1 MEVKKYKKS
10 NLQYYKTIFFLGGL
24 NIALL
29 VCLVL
34 INWQSTFQYNTEIT
48 GDSGPAVE
56 QEEIPMTQ
64 QEEQKPEMAPPEAP
78 KIISRINLVDRQV
91 NLDADFDPFNTE
103 LNEGAA
109 VDPYEYTEPTAEAE
123 VEEEEVLFFVE
134 EMPSF
139 RGGDLNAFRQYIKE
153 NTRYPE
159 AAAEVGIQ
167 GKVQVSF
174 VIETDGSVGRVRV
187 IRSVD
192 PILDKEAV
200 RVVKSSPKW
209 TPGKQRGK
217 AVRVGYTIPVVFF
230 LQS

>member
-1 MEVKKYKKS
+1 MEVKKDKKS
-10 NLQYYKTIFFLGGL
+10 NLQYYKPIFFLGGL

-29 VCLVL
+29 ICLIL
-34 INWQSTFQYNTEIT
+34 INWKSTFEYDTEIT
-48 GDSGPAVE
+48 NQATMIVE

-91 NLDADFDPFNTE
+91 NIDADFDPFNTE

-109 VDPYEYTEPTAEAE
+109 VDVYEYTEPAVEQE
-123 VEEEEVLFFVE
+123 VEEEEVFYFVE

-139 RGGDLNAFRQYIKE
+139 RGGGLEAFRQYVKE

-159 AAAEVGIQ
+159 DAAEVGIQ
-167 GKVQVSF
+167 GKVQVAF
-174 VIETDGSVGRVRV
+174 VVEPDGSVGRVRV
-187 IRSVD
+187 VRSVD

-217 AVRVGYTIPVVFF
+217 PARVGYTIPVVFF

>member
-34 INWQSTFQYNTEIT
+34 INWQSTFQYDTKIT

-109 VDPYEYTEPTAEAE
+109 VDPYEYNEPTAEAE
-123 VEEEEVLFFVE
+123 VEEEEVLFIAD

-192 PILDKEAV
+192 PILDKEAI

-217 AVRVGYTIPVVFF
+217 PARVGYTIPVVFF

>member
-1 MEVKKYKKS
+1 MEIKKAPS
-10 NLQYYKTIFFLGGL
+10 VDLQYYKGIFFLGGL
-24 NIALL
+24 NLALL
-29 VCLVL
+29 VCLL
-34 INWQSTFQYNTEIT
+34 LFNWRSRYEYDQEIT
-48 GDSGPAVE
+48 NQTAVIVE

-64 QEEQKPEMAPPEAP
+64 QQEQKPEMAPPEAP
-78 KIISRINLVDRQV
+78 KIISKINLVDRQV
-91 NLDADFDPFNTE
+91 NLEADFDPFNTE
-103 LNEGAA
+103 LNEGTS
-109 VDPYEYTEPTAEAE
+109 VDVYEYQEPVEEAE
-123 VEEEEVLFFVE
+123 VEEEEVFFFVE

-139 RGGDLNAFRQYIKE
+139 RGGGLEAFRQYVKE

-167 GKVQVSF
+167 GKVQVAF
-174 VIETDGSVGRVRV
+174 VVEPDGSVGRVKV
-187 IRSVD
+187 VRSVD

-217 AVRVGYTIPVVFF
+217 PARVGYTIPVVFF

>member
-1 MEVKKYKKS
+1 MENKKTLRA
-10 NLQYYKTIFFLGGL
+10 NLQHYKSIFFIGGL

-29 VCLVL
+29 ICLV
-34 INWQSTFQYNTEIT
+34 IFNWKSKYEYDTEIT
-48 GDSGPAVE
+48 NQQVATVE

-78 KIISRINLVDRQV
+78 KIISQINLVDRHV
-91 NLDADFDPFNTE
+91 NLDEDFDPFNTE
-103 LNEGAA
+103 LEENAA
-109 VDPYEYTEPTAEAE
+109 VGIYDYEE
-123 VEEEEVLFFVE
+123 VVKEEEVAEDEIFYFVE

-139 RGGDLNAFRQYIKE
+139 RGGGLEAFRQYIKE

-167 GKVQVSF
+167 GRVQVAF
-174 VIETDGSVGRVRV
+174 VVEPDGSVGKVRV
-187 IRSVD
+187 VRSVD
-192 PILDKEAV
+192 PILDKEAM

-217 AVRVGYTIPVVFF
+217 PARVGYTIPVIFF

>member
-1 MEVKKYKKS
+1 
-10 NLQYYKTIFFLGGL
+10 
-24 NIALL
+24 
-29 VCLVL
+29 
-34 INWQSTFQYNTEIT
+34 
-48 GDSGPAVE
+48 
-56 QEEIPMTQ
+56 MTQ

-78 KIISRINLVDRQV
+78 KIISRINLVEREV

-103 LNEGAA
+103 LNEGTA
-109 VDPYEYTEPTAEAE
+109 VDPYEYTETVQEEQE
-123 VEEEEVLFFVE
+123 VEEEEVFYFVE

-139 RGGDLNAFRQYIKE
+139 RGGGLEAFRQYVKE

-167 GKVQVSF
+167 GKVQVAF
-174 VIETDGSVGRVRV
+174 VVEPDGSVGKVRV
-187 IRSVD
+187 VRSVD

-217 AVRVGYTIPVVFF
+217 PARVGYTIPVVFF

>member
-34 INWQSTFQYNTEIT
+34 INWQSTFQYDTKLT

-64 QEEQKPEMAPPEAP
+64 QEEQKPEMASPEAP

-109 VDPYEYTEPTAEAE
+109 VDPYEYNEQTAEAE
-123 VEEEEVLFFVE
+123 VEEEEVLFIAD

-192 PILDKEAV
+192 PILDKEAI

-217 AVRVGYTIPVVFF
+217 PARVGYTIPVVFF

>member
-1 MEVKKYKKS
+1 MEVKKAKKS

-34 INWQSTFQYNTEIT
+34 INWQSKFEYDTEIT
-48 GDSGPAVE
+48 NQPVLVVE

-103 LNEGAA
+103 LNEGAS
-109 VDPYEYTEPTAEAE
+109 VDVYEYTEPAAEAE
-123 VEEEEVLFFVE
+123 VEEEEVFYFVE

-139 RGGDLNAFRQYIKE
+139 RGGGLDAFRQYIKE

-167 GKVQVSF
+167 GKVQVAF
-174 VIETDGSVGRVRV
+174 VVEPDGSVGRVRV
-187 IRSVD
+187 VRSVD

-217 AVRVGYTIPVVFF
+217 PARVGYTIPVVFF

>member
-1 MEVKKYKKS
+1 M
-10 NLQYYKTIFFLGGL
+10 QYYKTIFFLGGL

-34 INWQSTFQYNTEIT
+34 INWQSKYEYNTEIT
-48 GDSGPAVE
+48 NQPVLIVE

-103 LNEGAA
+103 LNEGAS
-109 VDPYEYTEPTAEAE
+109 VDVYEYTEPAAEAE
-123 VEEEEVLFFVE
+123 VEEEEVFYFVE

-139 RGGDLNAFRQYIKE
+139 RGGGLDAFRQYIKE

-167 GKVQVSF
+167 GKVQVAF
-174 VIETDGSVGRVRV
+174 VVEPDGSVGRVRV
-187 IRSVD
+187 VRSVD

-217 AVRVGYTIPVVFF
+217 PARVGYTIPVVFF